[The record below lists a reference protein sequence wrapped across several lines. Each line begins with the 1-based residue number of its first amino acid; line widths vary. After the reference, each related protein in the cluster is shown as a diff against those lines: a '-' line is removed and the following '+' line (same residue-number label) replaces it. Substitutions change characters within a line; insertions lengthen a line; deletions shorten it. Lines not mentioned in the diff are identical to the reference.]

1 MKKNLFVVTI
11 LVIITSVTN
20 GALAQ
25 NANYEDVVYL
35 KNGSII
41 HGTII
46 EQIPN
51 ESLKVKTK
59 DGSVFVYNLSEVSK
73 LSKEEMVNSTP
84 SSENPYKS
92 IMIPSYNQIKR
103 NYNSRMY
110 VPQPSDPYNPTL
122 SGFCSWFIPGL
133 GQVLSNETGR
143 GLGFFGAYVGC
154 SLVMGIG
161 SGVMVNAYYDDEYYT
176 GTLMFLAGAA
186 GMLAVDIWSIVDA
199 VHVSKV
205 KNMYYNDMKSKTSS
219 LDLELSPYIGQI
231 SMCDNI
237 VRPVGLTMTL
247 KF

>member
-1 MKKNLFVVTI
+1 MKKNVFVVTI

-110 VPQPSDPYNPTL
+110 
-122 SGFCSWFIPGL
+122 
-133 GQVLSNETGR
+133 
-143 GLGFFGAYVGC
+143 
-154 SLVMGIG
+154 
-161 SGVMVNAYYDDEYYT
+161 
-176 GTLMFLAGAA
+176 
-186 GMLAVDIWSIVDA
+186 
-199 VHVSKV
+199 
-205 KNMYYNDMKSKTSS
+205 
-219 LDLELSPYIGQI
+219 
-231 SMCDNI
+231 
-237 VRPVGLTMTL
+237 
-247 KF
+247 